1 MISLP
6 QQSGLSKV
14 GCDLEFLSIS
24 QRKSSEAGAVW
35 TCVREFSV
43 RVTLRKGRKV
53 KVCLNKVQVVRFR
66 CRPDFEEVLSF

>member
-14 GCDLEFLSIS
+14 GCDLGFLSIS
-24 QRKSSEAGAVW
+24 QRKSAEAGAVW

-43 RVTLRKGRKV
+43 GVTPEGAKGQKR
-53 KVCLNKVQVVRFR
+53 
-66 CRPDFEEVLSF
+66 S

>member
-24 QRKSSEAGAVW
+24 QRKSVEAGAVW

-43 RVTLRKGRKV
+43 RVTPEVQRVRKGRKV
-53 KVCLNKVQVVRFR
+53 IF
-66 CRPDFEEVLSF
+66 